1 MKTIGVVIG
10 TTDEPVT
17 EEYYSK
23 HSNKLSHLEEYD
35 IYSDYIP
42 YDYAIYSE
50 IKRVGEKNGFQVIPL
65 FGDEFTLI
73 DANKCDYIFS
83 VFEGVYSFMVGG
95 LKRYTQYMNIL
106 KKTKAKV
113 YPSQKIQE
121 FIIKK
126 HQYMKYLDTKGYN
139 ITPTFFINLKKYNV
153 KSIMKFIE
161 KNKLNQIIVKPE
173 LGAFKTGF
181 KKINN
186 PTEKKIRDYLV
197 KLKNDGYTN
206 VLLQSFIEEF
216 NKFGE
221 IKTYWSGGKNLYAY
235 RQQWLDGEGVFSQVE
250 DKQLLRECK
259 AIGKKLL
266 DDISK
271 DHEKLIQCRID
282 FACCMNND
290 KRCREFF
297 INEIEICPTI
307 GTEYYEAYGKAYT
320 LLANNFIKEILS

>member
-10 TTDEPVT
+10 TTDEPIT

-23 HSNKLSHLEEYD
+23 RANTLSHLEEYD

-50 IKRVGEKNGFQVIPL
+50 IKRVGEKNGFEVIPL

-95 LKRYTQYMNIL
+95 LGRYNQYMNIL

-113 YPSQKIQE
+113 YPSQKMQE

-126 HQYMKYLDTKGYN
+126 HKYMKYLDTKGYN
-139 ITPTFFINLKKYNV
+139 ITPTSFINLKKYNV
-153 KSIMKFIE
+153 KTIMKFIE
-161 KNKLNQIIVKPE
+161 KNKLNQIIIKPE

-181 KKINN
+181 KIINN
-186 PTEKKIRDYLV
+186 PNEKKISEYLS
-197 KLKNDGYTN
+197 KLKKEDYTN

-221 IKTYWSGGKNLYAY
+221 IKTYWSGGKFIYAY
-235 RQQWLDGEGVFSQVE
+235 RQRWLDGEGVFSQVE

-259 AIGKKLL
+259 IIGKKLL
-266 DDISK
+266 EDISK
-271 DHEKLIQCRID
+271 DHENLIQCRID
-282 FACCMNND
+282 FACCANND

-297 INEIEICPTI
+297 INEIEISPTI
-307 GTEYYEAYGKAYT
+307 GSEHYELYGKAYT
-320 LLANNFIKEILS
+320 LLANNLIKEISS